1 MVAIKVTPIAY
12 KPKKG
17 KHYKQAIMILNRSTA
32 TCAVV
37 DCKTLKHITF
47 KDDIESYY
55 PLDDTE
61 GSVVF
66 KLKL

>member
-12 KPKKG
+12 KPKNR

-37 DCKTLKHITF
+37 DCKTLKHISL
-47 KDDIESYY
+47 KDDVESYY
-55 PLDDTE
+55 PLDEME
-61 GSVVF
+61 GCTIF